1 VSSDDSVENS
11 HHVQP
16 QTTTI
21 TDTNGIFPVPK
32 RRNVIDSYTDQTQA
46 HVSDDDL
53 ILIEEITN
61 KKCSDVIVI
70 DSKSEENSKKS
81 KEISEDSDDD
91 FNKWSNDVAK
101 DIQQKIDIDSKK
113 PSTVS
118 LTDNSNHSQPANECI
133 KQQSKNSIAIVK
145 QHNPSNDQVTS
156 SKYFKKDTTECT
168 EQIVEEPVLGEYVI
182 KTI

>member
-1 VSSDDSVENS
+1 
-11 HHVQP
+11 
-16 QTTTI
+16 
-21 TDTNGIFPVPK
+21 VPK

-46 HVSDDDL
+46 HVSDDDDL

-70 DSKSEENSKKS
+70 DSKSEENTKKS

-91 FNKWSNDVAK
+91 FNKWSHDVAK
-101 DIQQKIDIDSKK
+101 DIQQKTDIDSKK

-118 LTDNSNHSQPANECI
+118 LIDNTNRPQPANECI

-145 QHNPSNDQVTS
+145 QHTTSNEQVTS
-156 SKYFKKDTTECT
+156 SKYFKKDTTECI
-168 EQIVEEPVLGEYVI
+168 EQLVEEPVW
-182 KTI
+182 K